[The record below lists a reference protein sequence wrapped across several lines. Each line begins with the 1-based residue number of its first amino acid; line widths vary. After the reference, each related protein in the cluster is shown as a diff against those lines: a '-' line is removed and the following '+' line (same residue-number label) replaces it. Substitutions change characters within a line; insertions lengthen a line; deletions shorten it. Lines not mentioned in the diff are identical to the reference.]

1 MTTPK
6 NISMKLNVNGEERA
20 LSVKPQWTLA
30 RVLREDLGL
39 TGTKVACAGGE
50 CGACTVIV
58 DGVATASCITLA
70 ADCEGK
76 NVETIENLS
85 KNDEKHPLQNAWL
98 EEYGSQCGF
107 CSPGMIMGSK
117 ALLDKTPLPTVGQIQ
132 DALSGNLCI
141 CSNYDHIINSVKKAA
156 TDMASKEGDNE

>member
-1 MTTPK
+1 MVTQK
-6 NISMKLNVNGEERA
+6 KLSVTLKVNGQEH
-20 LSVKPQWTLA
+20 LLTIKPQWTLA
-30 RVLREDLGL
+30 KVIREELGL

-58 DGVATASCITLA
+58 DGVAVASCITLA

-76 NVETIENLS
+76 EIETIENLS
-85 KNDEKHPLQNAWL
+85 KKDEKHPLQNAWL

-117 ALLDKTPLPTVGQIQ
+117 ALLDKNPLPTVGQIQ

-141 CSNYDHIINSVKKAA
+141 CSNYDHIINSVQKASK
-156 TDMASKEGDNE
+156 DMASKEGKNE